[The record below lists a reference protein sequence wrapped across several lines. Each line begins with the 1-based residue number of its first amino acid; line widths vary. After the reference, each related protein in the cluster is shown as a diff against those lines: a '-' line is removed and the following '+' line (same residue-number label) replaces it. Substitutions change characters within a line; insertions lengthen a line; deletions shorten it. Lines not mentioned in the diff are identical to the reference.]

1 MANKGTRRCHDCVG
15 KLPLQDALFFLLGSC
30 QHHAVSIHFFLS
42 SSSRAVPHPFSLLP
56 IVACIRGVSSCS
68 PGQVSPAIREGGI
81 RASRACNEC
90 RLLDKTISYVVGTHA
105 NVLGSVSKYLQVR
118 VPFMSLLFAFLSC
131 LPPRCRRRPS
141 PGSPLISRLYEEEG
155 RKGYAGCVLL
165 LYSFSCRRRCNG
177 DGRCLRR
184 LFKRLKTKVTQYAPC
199 CRGAKMRH
207 NGTSSTSSSSCRDTS
222 PGTEGSPLSPHIAK
236 EENIDRRHIQLRIF
250 AGDSFE
256 RIVMKGAPQFSRY
269 LN

>member
-1 MANKGTRRCHDCVG
+1 MYR
-15 KLPLQDALFFLLGSC
+15 SC
-30 QHHAVSIHFFLS
+30 LCF
-42 SSSRAVPHPFSLLP
+42 SRFSLAFHRV
-56 IVACIRGVSSCS
+56 VA
-68 PGQVSPAIREGGI
+68 P
-81 RASRACNEC
+81 
-90 RLLDKTISYVVGTHA
+90 
-105 NVLGSVSKYLQVR
+105 
-118 VPFMSLLFAFLSC
+118 
-131 LPPRCRRRPS
+131 PS

-165 LYSFSCRRRCNG
+165 LYSFSCRRCCNG

-199 CRGAKMRH
+199 WGGAKMRH
-207 NGTSSTSSSSCRDTS
+207 NGTSSSSSSSTSSSSCRDTS
-222 PGTEGSPLSPHIAK
+222 PGTEGSLSPHIVK

-269 LN
+269 LS